1 MAKIGDGVPRL
12 IDKAVDFMASSQAFM
27 EYLKKSPRLQH
38 VPRDIPQDK
47 EALFLQRLE
56 YYRQLYRPTCDQTE
70 PNQSVDF
77 WKAFFK
83 LIREI
88 SSVRDNTIVERTICW

>member
-38 VPRDIPQDK
+38 VPRDIPRIRK
-47 EALFLQRLE
+47 RCFCSVWNIIVSFTG
-56 YYRQLYRPTCDQTE
+56 RPATRRSR
-70 PNQSVDF
+70 NQSVDF
-77 WKAFFK
+77 WKAF
-83 LIREI
+83 L
-88 SSVRDNTIVERTICW
+88 S